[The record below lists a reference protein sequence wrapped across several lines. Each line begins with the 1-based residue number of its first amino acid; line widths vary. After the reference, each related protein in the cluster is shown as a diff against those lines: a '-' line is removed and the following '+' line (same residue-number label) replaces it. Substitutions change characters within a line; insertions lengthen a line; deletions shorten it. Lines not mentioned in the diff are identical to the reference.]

1 MIEHFSKWLSAWLSH
16 NGGDPTQEKVYAY
29 GIECLANELISDFLL
44 LFCGFLMNKTI
55 YIVIWCMSFTAV
67 RLFLGG
73 YHASTHARCILTG
86 TAAGICSLSINPIW
100 PTLYPWGFLVITVF
114 ALAIAFFHAP
124 IIHKNHPVSNEKR
137 KKAKEKAIAAIIL
150 DNFTAIIVYPYH
162 HEISSSIM
170 TGLLT
175 ALLMAVLAIVICKFK
190 NQAEYITVH
199 KNL

>member
-1 MIEHFSKWLSAWLSH
+1 MIEKFSKWLSTWLIQ
-16 NGGDPTQEKVYAY
+16 NGGDPTQRNVYAY
-29 GIECLANELISDFLL
+29 GVECLTNELISDFLL
-44 LFCGFLMNKTI
+44 LFFGLLLNKTI
-55 YIVIWCMSFTAV
+55 YIILWCISFTAV

-86 TAAGICSLSINPIW
+86 TVTGICSLYLNPIW
-100 PTLYPWGFLVITVF
+100 TTLYPWGFLVITVF
-114 ALAIAFFHAP
+114 ALTIAFFHAP
-124 IIHKNHPVSNEKR
+124 IIHKNHPVSNDKR

-150 DNFTAIIVYPYH
+150 DNFTAIIIYPYH

-190 NQAEYITVH
+190 NQAEYITVP